1 PGSRD
6 LLSSHCGRVRLRRH
20 ALHAAVL
27 RAARRADPPLGR
39 SRHGGRGAVSRLG
52 CLVRSCA
59 PPSHARA
66 RRRVDPCDSPVHLDA
81 RDGRALASF
90 AAAAAGGMRPAYA
103 LSAPLWFLR
112 SAAQDP
118 VSLIVLAG
126 ASVYAVA
133 RLREGNAGF
142 APAYFVLAAV
152 FTLLIFTS
160 PGTDTNH
167 FLDVLGA
174 AALLLGDQLTR
185 QPRRARLALGV
196 P

>member
-1 PGSRD
+1 MSG
-6 LLSSHCGRVRLRRH
+6 L
-20 ALHAAVL
+20 AVVSL
-27 RAARRADPPLGR
+27 
-39 SRHGGRGAVSRLG
+39 AVTDWAS
-52 CLVRSCA
+52 A
-59 PPSHARA
+59 
-66 RRRVDPCDSPVHLDA
+66 
-81 RDGRALASF
+81 GRAPASF
-90 AAAAAGGMRPAYA
+90 APQAAGGTRRAYA
-103 LSAPLWFLR
+103 LGPPLWFLR

-185 QPRRARLALGV
+185 QPRPA
-196 P
+196 